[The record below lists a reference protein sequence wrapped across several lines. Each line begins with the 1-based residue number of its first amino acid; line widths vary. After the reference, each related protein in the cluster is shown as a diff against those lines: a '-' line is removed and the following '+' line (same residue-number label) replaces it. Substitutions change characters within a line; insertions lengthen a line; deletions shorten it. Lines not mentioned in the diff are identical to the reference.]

1 MEHTELSAHRYAI
14 YFAPSPDEPLAQIA
28 RRWLGR
34 DCRTGAAIEQ
44 PRLEDVSPER
54 LRELTA
60 DARRYGFHATLKA
73 PFRLAEGRSTTQLRR
88 SLREFTLVR
97 HPFTVPR
104 LVLTHSLG
112 FPALVPEEPCPEL
125 DRLAADCVRAFDLYR
140 ASPTAEEIARR
151 KARNG
156 SLTRRQLDHLKHW
169 GYPYVFE
176 DYRFHMTLGGP
187 IADEDER
194 HAVMAAL
201 ADEFRDCLGKPLHVG
216 AVCLFMEPEPGA
228 DFRLFC
234 RDKFG

>member
-1 MEHTELSAHRYAI
+1 MEHTDLNAWRYAL

-34 DCRTGAAIEQ
+34 DCRTGAPVEQ
-44 PRLEDVSPER
+44 PRVEGVSPER
-54 LRELTA
+54 LREITA

-73 PFRLAEGRSTTQLRR
+73 PFRLAEGRDPTELRR

-97 HPFTVPR
+97 HPFTVPS
-104 LVLTHSLG
+104 LVLTTSLG
-112 FPALVPEEPCPEL
+112 FPALVPEEPCAAL
-125 DRLAADCVRAFDLYR
+125 DRLAADCVRAFDLFR
-140 ASPTAEEIARR
+140 AAPSAEEVARR
-151 KARNG
+151 KARNTR
-156 SLTRRQLDHLKHW
+156 LTPRQLDHLKHW

-187 IADEDER
+187 LPDEDER

-201 ADEFRDCLGKPLHVG
+201 ADEFRDCLGKPLHVT
-216 AVCLFMEPEPGA
+216 AVCLFIEPEPDS